1 MRSLRAFLRHRGGA
15 SALEFAILGPVLAA
29 MVVGGADIWMLVNR
43 KMDMHAAVNAGA
55 HYYMG
60 GGSDDPTAQTISL
73 NGWPN
78 RPSDGQVSISRAC
91 TCAGGASDCGVLCAA
106 TQQAPEIRVT
116 LTAQSQWNGLN
127 PAALSEAETVRV
139 R

>member
-1 MRSLRAFLRHRGGA
+1 MTLLRKFLRQNGGA
-15 SALEFAILGPVLAA
+15 SAVEFAIISPILA
-29 MVVGGADIWMLVNR
+29 GLVIYGFDAWQLIN
-43 KMDMHAAVNAGA
+43 KKQDMHAAVNAGA

-60 GGSDDPTAQTISL
+60 GGEDDPTAQSISL

-78 RPSDGQVSISRAC
+78 LPSDGKVAINRAC
-91 TCAGGASDCGVLCAA
+91 FCAGVGSGCSTLCAA
-106 TQQAPEIRVT
+106 TQQAPEIHIT
-116 LTAQSQWNGLN
+116 LTATSQWNGLQ

>member
-1 MRSLRAFLRHRGGA
+1 MRSFRAFLRHHGGA
-15 SALEFAILGPVLAA
+15 SALEFAILGPVLAGL
-29 MVVGGADIWMLVNR
+29 VIGGLDIWMLVNR

-60 GGSDDPTAQTISL
+60 GGTDDPTAQSISL
-73 NGWPN
+73 SGWPN
-78 RPSDGQVSISRAC
+78 RPGDGQVSIARAC
-91 TCAGGASDCGVLCAA
+91 TCAGAASGCSTLCAA

-116 LTAQSQWNGLN
+116 LTAQSQWSGLN
-127 PAALSEAETVRV
+127 PAPLSEAETVRV